1 MAMNSK
7 EQLLNP
13 VPAAAMAV
21 MTTSITELTP
31 VDMALSAGTLTTQS
45 ATTVEAIKNISPQ
58 THSQKKDLILNWTFN
73 R

>member
-1 MAMNSK
+1 MLKQMAMNSK

-45 ATTVEAIKNISPQ
+45 ATTVEAIKNIS
-58 THSQKKDLILNWTFN
+58 THSQKERLDPQLNV
-73 R
+73 